1 MRKMKLLVLDPRDNV
16 GIALVPLQVGATVTV
31 SVGARDYTVVV
42 RDEIRPLH
50 KVALDEIPEGAQVVK
65 HGHMIGR
72 AMHRIRPGMHVHTH
86 NLEDDYGLL

>member
-1 MRKMKLLVLDPRDNV
+1 MKRMELLVLDPRDNV
-16 GIALVPLQVGATVTV
+16 GIALAPLVVGTTVTV

-42 RDEIRPLH
+42 KDELRPLH

-72 AMHRIRPGMHVHTH
+72 AIHRIRPGEHVHTH
-86 NLEDDYGLL
+86 NLEDDYGSL